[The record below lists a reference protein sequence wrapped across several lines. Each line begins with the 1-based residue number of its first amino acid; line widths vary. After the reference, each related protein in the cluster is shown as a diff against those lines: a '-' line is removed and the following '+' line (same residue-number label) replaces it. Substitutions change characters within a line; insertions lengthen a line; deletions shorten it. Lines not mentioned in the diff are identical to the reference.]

1 MVADNAGV
9 LRAGLVKESSC
20 GRVEGG
26 MEKEGGRRPELMMM
40 FLPNP
45 KAIPFKTFPDR
56 VLLLHHSFCSFTAR
70 FEFILYLFLY
80 LFYIFKRAFI

>member
-26 MEKEGGRRPELMMM
+26 MEKEGGRRPELMMEEGEGEE
-40 FLPNP
+40 
-45 KAIPFKTFPDR
+45 KDTA
-56 VLLLHHSFCSFTAR
+56 LLHNPIVK
-70 FEFILYLFLY
+70 EG
-80 LFYIFKRAFI
+80 KGV

>member
-1 MVADNAGV
+1 MSAWRRQSIGD
-9 LRAGLVKESSC
+9 
-20 GRVEGG
+20 GG
-26 MEKEGGRRPELMMM
+26 GGEKTIDSM

>member
-26 MEKEGGRRPELMMM
+26 MEKEGGSRPELMMEEGEGEE
-40 FLPNP
+40 
-45 KAIPFKTFPDR
+45 KDTA
-56 VLLLHHSFCSFTAR
+56 LLHNSIVK
-70 FEFILYLFLY
+70 EG
-80 LFYIFKRAFI
+80 KGV